1 MSHYPKPFFR
11 PGRRLWYVQIQGKQ
25 VNLGPDEVAA
35 FRRYHELMATPKR
48 VLPVTTTSKSLVGII
63 DSFLEW
69 TRKQKS
75 PHTYEWYRYRLQR
88 FVEKYPNL
96 SVEEL
101 KPFHVQEW
109 VDGYQFSVTSRRNY
123 LRSVKR
129 CLKWAT
135 RQGYIERSPIADLEV
150 PAGESREGLVSEEEF
165 ENLLA
170 QVSDPEFRDL
180 LLVTWETGCRPQE
193 SLRVEARHVDLQNR
207 RWVFPK
213 SESKTKRLSR
223 VVYLSDVAF
232 EITQRLVARYPQ
244 GQIFRNSN
252 GKPWT
257 TFAVNCAFARLRIRL
272 GKRLIQERRLSVSP
286 DELRKFA
293 RGLKPD
299 RTVKG
304 VRMRKSEKLLL
315 QEARRKLT
323 NRLACSLVPNYSLYA
338 LRHAWATHALQRG
351 VDSLTVAILM
361 GHQDPSMLAR
371 VYQHLALNPNHLL
384 QQARKAAG

>member
-25 VNLGPDEVAA
+25 VNLGPDEAAA

-48 VLPVTTTSKSLVGII
+48 VLLPATTSKSLLSLI
-63 DSFLEW
+63 DAFLEW
-69 TRKQKS
+69 TQKHKS
-75 PHTYEWYRYRLQR
+75 PDTYEWYRYRLQR

-96 SVEEL
+96 TVEEL

-135 RQGYIERSPIADLEV
+135 RQGYIERSPIAELEV
-150 PAGESREGLVSEEEF
+150 PAAESREGLVTEQEF

-180 LLVTWETGCRPQE
+180 LIVTWETGCRPQE
-193 SLRVEARHVDLQNR
+193 SLRVEARHVDLQHR
-207 RWVFPK
+207 RWVFSK

-223 VVYLSDVAF
+223 VVYLSDAAF

-244 GQIFRNSN
+244 GRIFRNSN

-257 TFAVNCAFARLRIRL
+257 TFAVNCAFTRIRIRL
-272 GKRLIQERRLSVSP
+272 GKQLMRERRLSVSP
-286 DELRKFA
+286 DDVQEFA
-293 RGLKPD
+293 RGLKAD

-304 VRMRKSEKLLL
+304 VQMRKSENLLL

-323 NRLACSLVPNYSLYA
+323 NSQACKLVPNYSLYA

-351 VDSLTVAILM
+351 VDPLTVAILM
-361 GHQDPSMLAR
+361 GHRDPSMLAR

-384 QQARKAAG
+384 QQARNAVG

>member
-25 VNLGPDEVAA
+25 VNLGPDEAAA

-48 VLPVTTTSKSLVGII
+48 VLLPATASKSLLSLI
-63 DSFLEW
+63 DAFLEW
-69 TRKQKS
+69 TQKHKS
-75 PHTYEWYRYRLQR
+75 PDTYEWYRYRLQR

-96 SVEEL
+96 TVEEL

-135 RQGYIERSPIADLEV
+135 RQGYIERSPIAELEV
-150 PAGESREGLVSEEEF
+150 PAAESREGLVSEQEF

-170 QVSDPEFRDL
+170 QVSDAEFRDL
-180 LLVTWETGCRPQE
+180 LIVTWETGCRPQE
-193 SLRVEARHVDLQNR
+193 SLRVEARHVDLQHR
-207 RWVFPK
+207 RWVFSK

-223 VVYLSDVAF
+223 VVYLSDAAF

-244 GQIFRNSN
+244 GRIFRNSN

-257 TFAVNCAFARLRIRL
+257 TFAVNCAFTRIRIRL
-272 GKRLIQERRLSVSP
+272 GKQLMRERRLSVSP
-286 DELRKFA
+286 DDVQEFA
-293 RGLKPD
+293 RGLKAD

-304 VRMRKSEKLLL
+304 VQMRKSENLLL

-323 NRLACSLVPNYSLYA
+323 NCQACKLVPNYSLYA

-351 VDSLTVAILM
+351 VDPLTVAILM
-361 GHQDPSMLAR
+361 GHRDPSMLAR

-384 QQARKAAG
+384 QQARKAVG